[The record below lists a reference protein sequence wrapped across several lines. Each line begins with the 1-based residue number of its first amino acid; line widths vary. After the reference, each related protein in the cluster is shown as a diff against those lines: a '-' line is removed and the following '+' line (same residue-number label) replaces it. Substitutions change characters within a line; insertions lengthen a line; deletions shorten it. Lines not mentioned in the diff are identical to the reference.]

1 MRLHR
6 NLVLATLSALDTI
19 FNEGKQAD
27 KVLQRTLKQD
37 KRWGARD
44 RGFIAETTYDIV
56 RWKRLYQNIAQVSE
70 PFSQEDL
77 VRLFVVW
84 SSLKDIQLPDWKEF
98 EGISI
103 KQLKKSYKELTH
115 KRAIR
120 QSIPDWLDELGSS
133 ELKDGWSAELSALN
147 TQAPVVLRT
156 NPTKTDRSTLQAQLK
171 KEGIDT
177 VAVAELPLALELE
190 TRKNVFTSQAFKDGL
205 FEVQDSASQLVAP
218 LLDPQP
224 GQRIVDACAGAGG
237 KALHLSS
244 LMENKGQL
252 VALDIYP
259 QKLQELKKRAR
270 RNGLHNIETRLI
282 DSNKVIKKLKGKAD
296 GVLIDAPCTGLGVL
310 RRNPDAKWKL
320 QPDFVERI
328 RKTQQELLTAY
339 SAMVKTGG
347 KLVYA
352 TCSILPSENEQQVRT
367 FLASEAGQSF
377 RLVQDRSILP
387 SQTGMDGFYM
397 ALLQKNEES

>member
-6 NLVLATLSALDTI
+6 NLVLATLEALDAI

-27 KVLQRTLKQD
+27 KVLQRTLKKD

-56 RWKRLYQNIAQVSE
+56 RWKRRYQTIANVEE
-70 PFSQEDL
+70 PFSNKDL
-77 VRLFVVW
+77 VLLFVVW
-84 SSLKDIQLPDWKEF
+84 ATLKEIQLPDWKEF

-103 KQLKKSYKELTH
+103 NKLKKAHKELSN
-115 KRAIR
+115 KRAI
-120 QSIPDWLDELGSS
+120 QASIPDWLDGLGQEELGEVWPE
-133 ELKDGWSAELSALN
+133 ELAALN
-147 TQAPVVLRT
+147 EQAPVILRT
-156 NPTKTDRSTLQAQLK
+156 NPTKTTRNDLQKQLEEQGIPTL
-171 KEGIDT
+171 I
-177 VAVAELPLALELE
+177 VPELPYALQLE
-190 TRKNVFTSQAFKDGL
+190 ERKNVFTTSAFKDGL

-218 LLDPQP
+218 LLDPRP

-237 KALHLSS
+237 KALHLSA

-252 VALDIYP
+252 IALDIFP

-282 DSNKVIKKLKGKAD
+282 DSTKVIKKLKGKAD
-296 GVLIDAPCTGLGVL
+296 GVLIDAPCSGLGVL

-320 QPDFVERI
+320 QPEFIERI
-328 RKTQQELLTAY
+328 RATQQELLQSY
-339 SAMVKTGG
+339 STMVKPGG

-352 TCSILPSENEQQVRT
+352 TCSILPSENQQQVDA
-367 FLASEAGQSF
+367 FLKSEAGKDFQQLSA
-377 RLVQDRSILP
+377 RSILT
-387 SQTGMDGFYM
+387 SETGMDGFFM
-397 ALLQKNEES
+397 ALLEKKAD